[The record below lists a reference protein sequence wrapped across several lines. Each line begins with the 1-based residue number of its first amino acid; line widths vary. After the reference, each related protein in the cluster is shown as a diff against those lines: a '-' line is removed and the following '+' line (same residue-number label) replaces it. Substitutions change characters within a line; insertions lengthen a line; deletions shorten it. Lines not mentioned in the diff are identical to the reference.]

1 MGTNLDERMR
11 TYDEDAFL
19 MLSGIQ
25 HFYFCKRQW
34 ALIHVEQQWAENQA
48 TMEGN
53 YLHERA
59 DDPFLAE
66 SRKKLL
72 ISRAVPISSRFL
84 GLSGILDVLEF
95 YQDEGGV
102 AIPGKTG
109 LWRPHIV
116 EYKHGK
122 PKKDLR
128 DQVQLTAQV
137 MCLEE
142 QYHCKITQS
151 AFYYHTGNRRQTVL
165 ITEELRRITKQLADE
180 MHEIYQTGKTPKAE
194 IKKNCQ
200 RCSLCDLC
208 MPRLTKRKS
217 SVNRYM
223 QAHLAA
229 QEEVCGNY

>member
-1 MGTNLDERMR
+1 
-11 TYDEDAFL
+11 

-59 DDPFLAE
+59 DDPFLVE
-66 SRKKLL
+66 SRKKLF
-72 ISRAVPISSRFL
+72 ISRAVPISSKLL

-95 YQDEGGV
+95 YQDDNG
-102 AIPGKTG
+102 IPIVGKTG

-151 AFYYHTGNRRQTVL
+151 AFYYHTENRRQTVL
-165 ITEELRRITKQLADE
+165 ITEELRGITKQLADE
-180 MHEIYQTGKTPKAE
+180 MHEIHRTGKNAE
-194 IKKNCQ
+194 SRNKKE
-200 RCSLCDLC
+200 
-208 MPRLTKRKS
+208 
-217 SVNRYM
+217 SVKNALFM
-223 QAHLAA
+223 IC
-229 QEEVCGNY
+229 VCRV

>member
-1 MGTNLDERMR
+1 MVTKFAGSVQ

-59 DDPFLAE
+59 DDPFLVE
-66 SRKKLL
+66 SRKNFF
-72 ISRAVPISSRFL
+72 ISRAVPVSSAFL

-95 YQDEGGV
+95 HQDHNGIV
-102 AIPGKTG
+102 IPGKTG

-142 QYHCKITQS
+142 QYHCQIMQGS
-151 AFYYHTGNRRQTVL
+151 FYYHTVNRRQNVP
-165 ITEELRRITKQLADE
+165 ITEELRQLTKQLADE
-180 MHEIYQTGKTPKAE
+180 MHEIYRTGKTPKAE
-194 IKKNCQ
+194 VKKNCQ
-200 RCSLCDLC
+200 KCSLYDLC

-217 SVNRYM
+217 SVKHYM
-223 QAHLAA
+223 QAQING
-229 QEEVCGNY
+229 QEERCENY